1 MAEPAPRRLA
11 PGSYG
16 YDDLRI
22 GDRIDTAQLI
32 VTAAQID
39 RFADLTG
46 DRFDI
51 HMTDAGAARHG
62 FGGRVAHG
70 LLVLL
75 LIDGLK
81 NQAPAQFRAV
91 ASLNWDW
98 AFRSPVLA
106 GDSIGASLTVMEKR
120 ETKRAERGILRLE
133 VVVVNPQGTLL
144 QRGTNLLMVMR

>member
-1 MAEPAPRRLA
+1 MAEPVPRRLA
-11 PGSYG
+11 PGTYG

-32 VTAAQID
+32 VTASLI
-39 RFADLTG
+39 

-70 LLVLL
+70 LLVLS